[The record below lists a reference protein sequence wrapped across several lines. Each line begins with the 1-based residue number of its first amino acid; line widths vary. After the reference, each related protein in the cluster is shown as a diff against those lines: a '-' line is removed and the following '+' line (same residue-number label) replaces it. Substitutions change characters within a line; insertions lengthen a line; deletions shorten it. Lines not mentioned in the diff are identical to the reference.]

1 MNVLKL
7 LKKYWL
13 YALPV
18 IALSVALGVLGRRN
32 GKLKQERESLSVE
45 LAHAQMAPPIV
56 HDTIRDTVPV
66 STAPVVVM
74 EKATYKKEIAD
85 RQLLKDLR
93 LRAAQVETQQLTGT
107 ETHDTVS
114 LSAKGTAVYEYHD
127 RWADFRIEAKPTDT
141 LLAYSVRDSAYTIV
155 YREYKH
161 RFLWWKWGTKGYK
174 VKVVNFNPHATIR
187 YNQYIKIE

>member
-1 MNVLKL
+1 MNILNLV
-7 LKKYWL
+7 KKYWL
-13 YALPV
+13 YVLPV
-18 IALSVALGVLGRRN
+18 IVLAVALGVAGRRN
-32 GKLKQERESLSVE
+32 GKLKQERESLAAE
-45 LAHAQMAPPIV
+45 LAHAQIAPPIV

-74 EKATYKKEIAD
+74 GKATYKKEIAD
-85 RQLLKDLR
+85 KQLLNDLR
-93 LRAAQVETQQLTGT
+93 LRAAQVEAQQLTGT
-107 ETHDTVS
+107 DTRDTVR
-114 LSAKGTAVYEYHD
+114 LTTNAGTAYEYHD
-127 RWADFRIEAKPTDT
+127 RWADFRIEAKPPDT
-141 LLAYSVRDSAYTIV
+141 LLAYSVRDSVYTIV